1 MELNQVVN
9 IREVTQDDL
18 VFILSSSISC
28 LSKYTESFFKGWNH
42 QDIYTYLNH
51 LIIQSLHKLN
61 YSIFIAC
68 LNTDSN
74 HIVGYIIADTEKNYI
89 FLQYTKYSY
98 RGLGVQKYLLMPL
111 VIDNTKEIKTAWA
124 TKEMLK
130 LKARNKVT
138 VTNQS
143 IVDLITKEN

>member
-1 MELNQVVN
+1 MSIYDECSV
-9 IREVTQDDL
+9 REVEKDDL
-18 VFILSSSISC
+18 IFILSSSISC
-28 LSKYTESFFKGWNH
+28 LSKYTESFFRGWNH
-42 QDIYTYLNH
+42 SDIYAYLNH

-68 LNTDSN
+68 LNSDSN
-74 HIVGYIIADTEKNYI
+74 HIVGYIVADSETNYI

-111 VIDNTKEIKTAWA
+111 VVDSTKEIKVAFA

-130 LKARNKVT
+130 LKAKNKVN
-138 VTNQS
+138 VINQS
-143 IVDLITKEN
+143 IISLITGE

>member
-1 MELNQVVN
+1 MGLQDEVN
-9 IREVTQDDL
+9 IREVTQEDL

-51 LIIQSLHKLN
+51 LIIQSLHKLE

-68 LNTDSN
+68 LNSDSN
-74 HIVGYIIADTEKNYI
+74 HIVGYIVADPKTNYI

-98 RGLGVQKYLLMPL
+98 RGLGVQKYMLMPL
-111 VIDNTKEIKTAWA
+111 VIDESKEIKTAWA

-130 LKARNKVT
+130 LKTRNKIT
-138 VTNQS
+138 IINQS
-143 IVDLITKEN
+143 IIQLITKE